1 MRRSQEALVLRQ
13 VAALRRA
20 GTPHDQALRAS
31 AEGLPAGSLKQR
43 VQAALAALNAGGA
56 TGGGMGQVLATA
68 GPVEALDLAAM
79 SAEAELDAQAAVA
92 TSRRILM
99 LFLMGMPLLV
109 CGAAWASHLLGD
121 ASPAEFMQPSPVADL
136 INAVARY
143 AGAPLAALGVG
154 IGHVLGARFAP
165 GRPQLEAA
173 IALLQDPTAARLPGV
188 DACTRHYLAL
198 RLAAVP
204 PDRAAQDVVEELVRE
219 AREQLASFRLVAPL
233 LAAATILPV
242 AVVATAPLVS
252 GLLGPWGLVEP

>member
-1 MRRSQEALVLRQ
+1 MSRSQEALVLRQ

-20 GTPHDQALRAS
+20 GTPHDVALRVS

-99 LFLMGMPLLV
+99 LFLMGLPLLV

-173 IALLQDPTAARLPGV
+173 IALLRDPNAARLPGL